1 MRTINLNYWQNQLR
15 YRYSDVVRRQNINLK
30 QRSLVYSFAYSN
42 LFQEIDNYQLI
53 ISETSNSNKI
63 EFLQAEPGNSKCLKC
78 HKSQCE
84 LILNHS
90 GLLVVPTCENTLCY
104 DCIMNWIDE
113 SQRESV
119 ISNKIYAQLFC
130 PICFQN
136 LFTYM
141 I

>member
-1 MRTINLNYWQNQLR
+1 MNQEHWQNQLR
-15 YRYSDVVRRQNINLK
+15 YRYSDIVRRQNINLK
-30 QRSLVYSFAYSN
+30 QRSLVYSFTYSN

-53 ISETSNSNKI
+53 ISETSNSNKL
-63 EFLQAEPGNSKCLKC
+63 EFQQAEPGNSKCLKC
-78 HKSQCE
+78 HISQNE
-84 LILNHS
+84 LMLNHS
-90 GLLVVPTCENTLCY
+90 GLLEVPTCKHTLCY
-104 DCIMNWIDE
+104 DCIMHWIDE

-130 PICFQN
+130 PICYRK